1 MKVELASPTVLPALA
16 NREPAAKKI
25 QAEVIKKNA
34 LVGPAKKSDVDETR
48 GTEKKIEL
56 RPGQTQ
62 LRFETDKDT
71 GIQLIKIIDAE
82 SGEVMLQFPPE
93 ELLNITKSLNHLKG
107 LFVSKES

>member
-1 MKVELASPTVLPALA
+1 MKVELTSATILPAVA
-16 NREPAAKKI
+16 NRELGAKKL
-25 QAEVIKKNA
+25 QSQDIKHNA
-34 LVGPAKKSDVDETR
+34 VREPEKKTDFDETR
-48 GTEKKIEL
+48 RSEKKIEL

-93 ELLNITKSLNHLKG
+93 ELVNITKSLQNLKG